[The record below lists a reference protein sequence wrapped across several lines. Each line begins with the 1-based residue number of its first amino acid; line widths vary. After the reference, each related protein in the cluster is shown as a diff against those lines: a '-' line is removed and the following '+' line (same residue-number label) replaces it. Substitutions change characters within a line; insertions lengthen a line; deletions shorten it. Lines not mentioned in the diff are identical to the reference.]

1 MKIKSAAPRIVV
13 TDRTVFVQPKLEY
26 FPEIY
31 RILSNPKVMQYV
43 TTGKRSKAETKQ
55 EIIDWMKHWKKHGFG
70 PYLVLDKREGNLI
83 AFAKLYLSYRSPFP
97 QIGYAIDD
105 HLWGIGLGSEI
116 AKSLLKIGFENL
128 GEEALSGFARV
139 ENSASR
145 RILEKSGF
153 QLQTENFQQENRVYA
168 AYTLAAADYF
178 QMQGFR
184 QAS

>member
-1 MKIKSAAPRIVV
+1 MKIKSAPRIVV

-43 TTGKRSKAETKQ
+43 TTGPRSKSEAKN
-55 EIIDWMKHWKKHGFG
+55 EIIDGMKHWKEHGFG

-83 AFAKLYLSYRSPFP
+83 GFAKLYLSSRSPFP

-128 GEEALSGFARV
+128 GEDALAGFARV
-139 ENSASR
+139 ENKASR
-145 RILEKSGF
+145 RILEKVGF
-153 QLQTENFQQENRVYA
+153 QLQTENFQQENRIYA
-168 AYTLAAADYF
+168 HYTLDAADYF

>member
-1 MKIKSAAPRIVV
+1 MKIKSAPRIVV
-13 TDRTVFVQPKLEY
+13 TDRTVFVQPKLDY

-31 RILSNPKVMQYV
+31 RIFSNPKVMQFV
-43 TTGKRSKAETKQ
+43 TTGKKSKTETRK
-55 EIIDWMKHWKKHGFG
+55 EIIDWQKSWKKYGFG

-83 AFAKLYLSYRSPFP
+83 AFAKLYLSSRSPWV

-139 ENSASR
+139 ENKASR
-145 RILEKSGF
+145 RILEKVGF
-153 QLQTENFQQENRVYA
+153 QLQTDNFQQENRIYA
-168 AYTLAAADYF
+168 HYTLDAADYF
-178 QMQGFR
+178 QMQEFR

>member
-1 MKIKSAAPRIVV
+1 MKIKPAPRIVV
-13 TDRTVFVQPKLEY
+13 TDRTVFVQPNLDY

-31 RILSNPKVMQYV
+31 RILSNPKVMQFV

-55 EIIDWMKHWKKHGFG
+55 ETIDWMKHWKKHGFG

-83 AFAKLYLSYRSPFP
+83 GFAKLYLSSRSPWV
-97 QIGYAIDD
+97 QVGYAIDD

-128 GEEALSGFARV
+128 GEEALAGFVRL
-139 ENSASR
+139 ENKPSR
-145 RILEKSGF
+145 RILEKVGF
-153 QLQTENFQQENRVYA
+153 QLQTENFQQENRIYA
-168 AYTLAAADYF
+168 HYTLDAADYF
-178 QMQGFR
+178 QMQEFR